1 MFLISRSDGWINGYD
16 LCYKLNETS
25 FSYKV
30 TDCSLTTMALSNKGD
45 KLLVGDEEGKVS
57 LVKLSQSFYVANSKE
72 ETDLKKNNLN
82 KLFER
87 EQAREKALTTAK
99 KIQHKKEQGPSN
111 KQEEMLKQKIKTNA
125 SKILSLLLLFTFK
138 LVPSFYHKLSFDSF

>member
-72 ETDLKKNNLN
+72 ETDLKILSGIHFQGEFKPWL
-82 KLFER
+82 
-87 EQAREKALTTAK
+87 K
-99 KIQHKKEQGPSN
+99 KDFDFSFNN
-111 KQEEMLKQKIKTNA
+111 KQKEIIDIYNE
-125 SKILSLLLLFTFK
+125 FFK
-138 LVPSFYHKLSFDSF
+138 EKE

>member
-1 MFLISRSDGWINGYD
+1 MNVNLEEILDIYENIIYKNSRNKNKLYNFEKNKMSILYD

-45 KLLVGDEEGKVS
+45 KLLVGDEDGKVS

-99 KIQHKKEQGPSN
+99 KIQHKKEQGP
-111 KQEEMLKQKIKTNA
+111 
-125 SKILSLLLLFTFK
+125 
-138 LVPSFYHKLSFDSF
+138 